1 MNPSVHKHFIPKTAN
16 NYLEEV
22 TYALLKKVFHL
33 YNYKL
38 PQITAKVGFAGRRF
52 ILLWIVL

>member
-52 ILLWIVL
+52 ILL